1 VSGSG
6 ISWAISKSASRS
18 RQVTTPAPH
27 HLVFYRADAL
37 PATQPTASKHWRHLL
52 TQVSI
57 NKWEKPMAHCQQN
70 SAYTGCRQKLTVL
83 LKNQQ
88 TLIERLL
95 STEKILPSIYQNQ
108 STDCKEVSSLVDQWL
123 VSNLLRFALKVPVS
137 ALPWYLMVVIIVI
150 SVLLLT
156 AMHSNPWIS
165 KKWNLESGITLN
177 I

>member
-1 VSGSG
+1 
-6 ISWAISKSASRS
+6 
-18 RQVTTPAPH
+18 
-27 HLVFYRADAL
+27 
-37 PATQPTASKHWRHLL
+37 
-52 TQVSI
+52 
-57 NKWEKPMAHCQQN
+57 MAHCQQN

-108 STDCKEVSSLVDQWL
+108 STDCKEVSSLADQWL

-137 ALPWYLMVVIIVI
+137 ALPSYLMVVIIVI

-156 AMHSNPWIS
+156 VMHSNP
-165 KKWNLESGITLN
+165 
-177 I
+177 